1 MQHKNFIIS
10 KINNCAVGSLLHK
23 LRFCLYKANL
33 STLKKS
39 KSKKTVKTK
48 TEKAITQK
56 VYTRTIQSVNID
68 EAKDI
73 ITNGYKDF
81 TIFIPNELPMNT
93 SNDKLDSALLF
104 KLFNMESKHYNPMVS
119 VLKNEKY
126 TYMDYML
133 ELLKPYMVLVEL
145 DDFKQMQSNG
155 HLHPKYPILF
165 QMKNVLDNILIKSY
179 QEVFNISC
187 PVDIFLKNIDI
198 SDEYFSNH
206 KLISHLIINYFKAN
220 LQKMP
225 FQLSNI
231 QLVKALVN
239 DKFIDFDKDWDNTCF
254 EQFKEKVTE
263 FITSTLNLD
272 VNKDLDKF
280 NFSIQQRTNE
290 LVAVFKHESFQT
302 ILYKIAFFEE
312 FMKPV
317 YDDLSATAIC
327 KNAESIPKNITYSK
341 QSSFLS
347 DIGLK
352 LGLEQ
357 IKPILEKVTN
367 NIKEM
372 SIQYCAE
379 RGYNTRHLNFE
390 YSAVLPFLLDHVL
403 SFHD

>member
-1 MQHKNFIIS
+1 
-10 KINNCAVGSLLHK
+10 
-23 LRFCLYKANL
+23 
-33 STLKKS
+33 
-39 KSKKTVKTK
+39 
-48 TEKAITQK
+48 
-56 VYTRTIQSVNID
+56 
-68 EAKDI
+68 
-73 ITNGYKDF
+73 
-81 TIFIPNELPMNT
+81 
-93 SNDKLDSALLF
+93 
-104 KLFNMESKHYNPMVS
+104 
-119 VLKNEKY
+119 
-126 TYMDYML
+126 
-133 ELLKPYMVLVEL
+133 
-145 DDFKQMQSNG
+145 
-155 HLHPKYPILF
+155 
-165 QMKNVLDNILIKSY
+165 MKNVLDNILIKSY
-179 QEVFNISC
+179 QEIFDISH

-198 SDEYFSNH
+198 SDEYLSGQ
-206 KLISHLIINYFKAN
+206 KLISLVIVNYFKAN

-254 EQFKEKVTE
+254 EQFKEKATE

-272 VNKDLDKF
+272 VTKDLDKF
-280 NFSIQQRTNE
+280 DFSIQQRTNE

-302 ILYKIAFFEE
+302 ILYQSAFFEE

-317 YDDLSATAIC
+317 YDDSSVTAIC
-327 KNAESIPKNITYSK
+327 KNAESITKNTAYYK
-341 QSSFLS
+341 KSSFLS
-347 DIGLK
+347 AIGLK